1 MRLAKFMHDSDG
13 YCYVYAWVFKNVH
26 GIYYI
31 EFDTGNRIPH
41 IYIAA
46 WCLVFNS
53 VLKLI
58 ITILKCSV
66 YGGSLNPKGH
76 LHGSYDP
83 GFEC

>member
-1 MRLAKFMHDSDG
+1 MTLMGILMSMHGYSKMSMVYIILSLTLA
-13 YCYVYAWVFKNVH
+13 
-26 GIYYI
+26 I
-31 EFDTGNRIPH
+31 EFL

-66 YGGSLNPKGH
+66 YGGSQNPKGH

-83 GFEC
+83 GFGC